1 MTIELDAWSTVAVNL
16 AEHADNAIHTD
27 IGARAAGF
35 PSALVAGVTVY
46 AYMTH
51 VPAAAWGRE
60 WLAGGGGHV
69 RFRSPVLE
77 GDIVNFVPT
86 NGAVETQVDGATR
99 STCFVSLVGA
109 TPPKCTGQ
117 GEHLDPISFVADQTW
132 NDYAW
137 RAGDDLAIYA
147 DEQVVHPV
155 TWMRVANDFFHTQ
168 MVSGSWI
175 HVRSHLQHLGVASVG
190 AQIDATA
197 VVIERFD
204 SRAGKRAILDVA
216 INADGSPVARYEH
229 EAIIELP

>member
-1 MTIELDAWSTVAVNL
+1 MTIKLDAWSTVAVNL
-16 AEHADNAIHTD
+16 PEHADNAIHTD
-27 IGARAAGF
+27 AGARAAGF

-60 WLAGGGGHV
+60 WLAKGGGHV
-69 RFRSPVLE
+69 RFRTPVLE
-77 GDIVNFVPT
+77 GDRVEFVPA
-86 NGAVETQVDGATR
+86 NGTVEACVNGATR
-99 STCFVSLVGA
+99 SECAVSLVGA
-109 TPPKCTGQ
+109 RPPKCTGE
-117 GEHLDPISFVADQTW
+117 GEQLDPISFVAAQIW

-147 DEQVVHPV
+147 EEQIVHPV

-168 MVSGSWI
+168 VVSGSWI
-175 HVRSHLQHLGVASVG
+175 HVRSNLQHLGVASIG

-197 VVIERFD
+197 VVVERFD

-216 INADGSPVARYEH
+216 ISADGSPVARYEH